1 MNKLLLF
8 AILIFFSACKC
19 WQHEYPEDGGK
30 TKLTPEER
38 ITGKIWK
45 LNFVSV
51 NGKDY
56 TDTVLNQLGSFLM
69 EFTLTKEDKYFLG
82 AVSTD
87 SMGGFY
93 TVWGFEPSV
102 RYITILR
109 RVSKDFLPSF
119 VPCFLDKKSSNPYS
133 FRIVKLTENELKL
146 ELKTISGDTT
156 IENTFIL

>member
-8 AILIFFSACKC
+8 AILIFFSACKR

-56 TDTVLNQLGSFLM
+56 TDTVLNQLGSYLM

-82 AVSTD
+82 GVITD

-102 RYITILR
+102 QFIIVSR
-109 RVSKDFLPSF
+109 RVTVNYLPSF
-119 VPCFLDKKSSNPYS
+119 VPCFLDKKSSNS
-133 FRIVKLTENELKL
+133 L
-146 ELKTISGDTT
+146 E
-156 IENTFIL
+156 F